1 MVHLSYYVFS
11 LQTYSFFLIL
21 HYISVLSLILL
32 KEHLLEY
39 FKCLQNIILITYT
52 IMYNVI

>member
-1 MVHLSYYVFS
+1 YVFS